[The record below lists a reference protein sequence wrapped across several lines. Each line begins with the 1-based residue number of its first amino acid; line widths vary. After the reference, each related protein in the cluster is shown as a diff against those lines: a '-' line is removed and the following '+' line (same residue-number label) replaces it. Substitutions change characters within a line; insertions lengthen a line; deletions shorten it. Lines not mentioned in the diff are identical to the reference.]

1 MDCIRCG
8 GAMEKR
14 PESGV
19 LLDHCHACDAVWLD
33 AGELESLEVG
43 AVKSPAH
50 LEAERAVETE
60 REARRGV
67 SVVGLCP
74 RCQRG
79 LAPKVIYG
87 VEVDQCGHCGGIFF
101 DRRELPAVL
110 AASRE
115 KLAPLRRRW
124 RREEP
129 GPR

>member
-14 PESGV
+14 SEGGV
-19 LLDHCHACDAVWLD
+19 LVDHCPACGGVWLD

-43 AVKSPAH
+43 AAKSPAL
-50 LEAERAVETE
+50 LEAERAAESE
-60 REARRGV
+60 HEARRRV

-79 LAPKVIYG
+79 LEPHVLHGI
-87 VEVDQCGHCGGIFF
+87 ELDRCRHCGGIFF

-110 AASRE
+110 AKSRE
-115 KLAPLRRRW
+115 RLAPLRRRW

-129 GPR
+129 GPP

>member
-19 LLDHCHACDAVWLD
+19 LLDHCRACDAVWLD

-43 AVKSPAH
+43 AAKPAAQ
-50 LEAERAVETE
+50 LEVERAAESQ
-60 REARRGV
+60 REARRQV

-79 LAPKVIYG
+79 LAAQTIYG
-87 VEVDQCGHCGGIFF
+87 VEVDQCRHCGGIFF
-101 DRRELPAVL
+101 DRKELPAVL
-110 AASRE
+110 AASRA
-115 KLAPLRRRW
+115 KLAPLRSRW
-124 RREEP
+124 KREP
-129 GPR
+129 PASG